1 MRTILITLITIL
13 SLTACS
19 TEDICG
25 TVTGFG
31 VNDYG
36 YYVYLDGSKEYVPRT
51 TWEQSY
57 EGDELCLESAW

>member
-1 MRTILITLITIL
+1 MRTILITLTAIL
-13 SLTACS
+13 TLASCS
-19 TEDICG
+19 TEDVCG
-25 TVTGFG
+25 EITGFG

-36 YYVYLDGSKEYVPRT
+36 YYVYLDGSKEYVTRT